1 VYILICIH
9 IPVFVFKKILIF
21 TLMVAVA
28 LLDQQCVNRIA
39 TGAAVGGAL
48 GASIGT

>member
-1 VYILICIH
+1 MRLFVPICIH
-9 IPVFVFKKILIF
+9 ITRVIIKQV
-21 TLMVAVA
+21 MVAVA